1 MTDEPFGS
9 RPDDES
15 DDEGTPQRRP
25 GGDAQQPGDDPSG
38 AAGAGDPFSQLF
50 AALGG
55 GVPPGMPG
63 APGGG
68 GRGGDFSGG
77 MPDLGQ
83 MLQQL
88 GQMLSWSGGPVNW
101 DLARQSARQVVAAA
115 GDQSVTGGERDAFAL
130 ACRLAD
136 TWLNEATVFPAGGAT
151 PEPWS
156 RAEWVEGTIPQWKT
170 LIEPVAARV
179 SEAMNRAL
187 PEEVTQQA
195 GPLVGMMQQLGVSM
209 WGVQVGQSVGKLAG
223 EVLGSTDVGFPLTP
237 GQPVLVPANVRAFGQ
252 GLGVDE
258 RDVFIYLALREIAH
272 LRLYAHAPWLR
283 SHIISLV
290 EEYARHVTVDTDR
303 IEASM
308 RDLDPQRPEA
318 IQEALEGGVF
328 ELPTTPEQKSAL
340 ARLELALALVEGWVH
355 DVVTLAAS
363 GRLPSAERLA
373 ETVRRRRASGG
384 PAEQTFATLV
394 GLELRPR
401 KLREAAAFW
410 AAVREERG
418 VEGRDGIWAHP
429 DLMPDVDDLADPATY
444 LARDALDP
452 SMLDDTPPAPAGDE
466 TARESG
472 VALDGDATDES
483 APPEDRDEPD
493 GPDSDGSN

>member
-25 GGDAQQPGDDPSG
+25 GDDPPGG
-38 AAGAGDPFSQLF
+38 AGDAGAGDPFSQLF
-50 AALGG
+50 AALSGG
-55 GVPPGMPG
+55 GVPGMPG

-68 GRGGDFSGG
+68 GRGGDFGG

-101 DLARQSARQVVAAA
+101 DLAKQSARQVVAAA
-115 GDQSVTGGERDAFAL
+115 GDHSVTGGERDALLL

-136 TWLNEATVFPAGGAT
+136 TWLDQATVFPAGSAT

-290 EEYARHVTVDTDR
+290 EEYARHVSVDTDR
-303 IEASM
+303 IEASL

-340 ARLELALALVEGWVH
+340 ARLELALALIEGWVH
-355 DVVTLAAS
+355 DVVTLAATD
-363 GRLPSAERLA
+363 RLPSAEPLA

-410 AAVREERG
+410 AAVRDERG
-418 VEGRDGIWAHP
+418 VQGRDGIWAHP
-429 DLMPDVDDLADPATY
+429 DLMPDADDLADPAAY

-452 SMLDDTPPAPAGDE
+452 SMLDEAPPAPAGHEATRHD
-466 TARESG
+466 
-472 VALDGDATDES
+472 DATEETPDENDT
-483 APPEDRDEPD
+483 AGDNDEPG
-493 GPDSDGSN
+493 GPDTNDSN